1 MGAGFGPDYA
11 FSGRSGATGS
21 YRTDGRHDLPGP
33 TPRPPGAP
41 MPTLIPAVTAPAIP
55 PLSTAAAANAR
66 PDETAPQSTFGTVL
80 AQAQAGTPSG
90 AASPTALPAPQSAN
104 DTSGTDP
111 NTGEIADP
119 TRVAAESAAGLF
131 VVGPGVVL
139 SSTGAP
145 VSGADAT
152 GAPAQPPAP
161 PSDADQPTDAVSR
174 AAEFRLREFVAPQAL
189 PQTATARLATTPNA
203 PTPPG
208 AAEEVIEANATTDA
222 PPPAGTAAQALPLP
236 AAAAVPVP
244 ATGLP
249 AGRSP
254 SVVAQ
259 VPVVSDLV
267 VPPAAAPSVAE
278 TAAPPVVE
286 TVAAAPLPGVTVGD
300 RPNTVGDRLAA
311 DAADGARLAATRPT
325 QAAEPFAQVLAST
338 APAQPAPVAPP
349 ADAATARPT
358 APAVGDIRVSQPAP
372 VAVPVTT
379 PTTPAVTASTPTA
392 PAVVAPRSNVAAPVT
407 AEAVA
412 PPADPTATTTA
423 RPAAA
428 GPLAAPL
435 TTTTTPAVA
444 PNATPL
450 PVTFAEVFR
459 GRPAVEVEPTRATT
473 TPADATPDATAA
485 FVASAAPPAPTT
497 TPAAPA
503 APAAVAQPAAVQ
515 VADGITAHVR
525 TLDRSGETEFRMR
538 LDPPELG
545 RVHVRLLADGDAVR
559 GQVLVAD
566 EAVRQ
571 VIESQ
576 LPELRQRL
584 EAAGLSVGRFDVSTD
599 PGANGRGNPY
609 QPASDLGA
617 EPAATARPATR
628 AATPARSGRVDVT
641 V

>member
-1 MGAGFGPDYA
+1 
-11 FSGRSGATGS
+11 
-21 YRTDGRHDLPGP
+21 
-33 TPRPPGAP
+33 
-41 MPTLIPAVTAPAIP
+41 MPLLVPAVTSPIVP

-66 PDETAPQSTFGTVL
+66 ADETAPQSTFGTVL
-80 AQAQAGTPSG
+80 AQAQAGSPQG
-90 AASPTALPAPQSAN
+90 ATSPTALPAPQSDV

-111 NTGEIADP
+111 NTGETADP

-161 PSDADQPTDAVSR
+161 PSDAERPTDAVSR

-203 PTPPG
+203 PTPPA
-208 AAEEVIEANATTDA
+208 AAEEIIEANAAPDA
-222 PPPAGTAAQALPLP
+222 LPQAGTAAAQALPLP

-249 AGRSP
+249 AGQSP
-254 SVVAQ
+254 RVVPQ

-267 VPPAAAPSVAE
+267 VPPGAAPSVAE
-278 TAAPPVVE
+278 TAAPPVAE
-286 TVAAAPLPGVTVGD
+286 PVAAAPLPGVTVGD

-311 DAADGARLAATRPT
+311 DAADGARLATTRPT
-325 QAAEPFAQVLAST
+325 QGAEPFAQVLAAT
-338 APAQPAPVAPP
+338 APNQPAATTLPTDPAAVRPAAAPVAS
-349 ADAATARPT
+349 
-358 APAVGDIRVSQPAP
+358 AVGDIRASQATAAPAAATATVAAPAP
-372 VAVPVTT
+372 TT
-379 PTTPAVTASTPTA
+379 PTVTASTPTA
-392 PAVVAPRSNVAAPVT
+392 PVVVAPRSNVAAPVT

-412 PPADPTATTTA
+412 PPADPSAAATA
-423 RPAAA
+423 RPTAA
-428 GPLAAPL
+428 GPVAAPL
-435 TTTTTPAVA
+435 TTTAPVA

-459 GRPAVEVEPTRATT
+459 GRAAVDVEPARATT
-473 TPADATPDATAA
+473 TPADATPDAAAA
-485 FVASAAPPAPTT
+485 FVAAAAPPAPTT

-503 APAAVAQPAAVQ
+503 ARAAVAQPAAVQ

-545 RVHVRLLADGDAVR
+545 RVHVRLLSDGDAVR

-609 QPASDLGA
+609 QPATADLGA

-628 AATPARSGRVDVT
+628 PAAPARSGRLDVT